1 MNNKVELI
9 GLKGIPLIK
18 EGDDI
23 AKIIVEKLTENN
35 ISLLDEDIFVIA
47 QTIVSK
53 SIGRTRDLK
62 EVKPSKKAI
71 QIYDKILP
79 KAKEFNLPIK
89 DPKLIQVILDESNS
103 ILRSEHVLIVETKHG
118 FICAN
123 AGIDKSNVKG
133 DNIVTLLPEHPD
145 KEAKKI
151 RDSLK
156 GLTGRDVAIIIS
168 DSFGRPFRNGAIG
181 VAIGVSG
188 INPIQDKRGSQDL
201 FGYEL
206 QSTIIGQVDNLASAA
221 QLIMGEADE
230 GLPIILIR
238 GYKFE
243 FKEKASISLILR
255 EKASDLFRVDSSN
268 IYFTEI
274 LKSRRSYKLKFSSKL
289 VDRKIIEDCIDIARW
304 APSAHNRQHW
314 RYIILERDKLRE
326 RLINKMNEKLRID
339 LLNDGKSDSYI
350 IKKIEKTRSQ
360 FLNAPYL
367 ILLCLDKDCFD
378 NYFDKER
385 KRNEFIMGIQSVSA
399 SAVYFLLSLEL
410 NKLAACWYC
419 APLFTENIV
428 KNVLNLPDSYYPF
441 AFFTVG
447 YPTRKAIKP
456 RRISLNEVI
465 YKLEK
470 KELSKYGRN

>member
-1 MNNKVELI
+1 
-9 GLKGIPLIK
+9 
-18 EGDDI
+18 
-23 AKIIVEKLTENN
+23 
-35 ISLLDEDIFVIA
+35 
-47 QTIVSK
+47 
-53 SIGRTRDLK
+53 
-62 EVKPSKKAI
+62 
-71 QIYDKILP
+71 
-79 KAKEFNLPIK
+79 
-89 DPKLIQVILDESNS
+89 
-103 ILRSEHVLIVETKHG
+103 
-118 FICAN
+118 
-123 AGIDKSNVKG
+123 
-133 DNIVTLLPEHPD
+133 
-145 KEAKKI
+145 
-151 RDSLK
+151 
-156 GLTGRDVAIIIS
+156 
-168 DSFGRPFRNGAIG
+168 
-181 VAIGVSG
+181 
-188 INPIQDKRGSQDL
+188 
-201 FGYEL
+201 
-206 QSTIIGQVDNLASAA
+206 
-221 QLIMGEADE
+221 MGEADE

-243 FKEKASISLILR
+243 IKEKASISLILR
-255 EKASDLFRVDSSN
+255 EKASDLFRVDSSD

-339 LLNDGKSDSYI
+339 LLNDGKSESYI

-456 RRISLNEVI
+456 RRISLDEVI